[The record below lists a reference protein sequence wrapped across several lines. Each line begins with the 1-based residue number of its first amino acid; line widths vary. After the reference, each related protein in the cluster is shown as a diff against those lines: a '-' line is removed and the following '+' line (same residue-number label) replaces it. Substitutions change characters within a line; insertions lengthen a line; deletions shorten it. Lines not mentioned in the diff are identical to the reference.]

1 MASPTNDL
9 RADGG
14 EQTGRRFVSPGRRFR
29 LRSERNRGV
38 NDPGSRDQQ
47 RSRTCF
53 GVVHATVPGDSFFVR
68 MAGRLQ
74 AVIARA
80 YSVCIDAITHVV

>member
-1 MASPTNDL
+1 L
-9 RADGG
+9 
-14 EQTGRRFVSPGRRFR
+14 
-29 LRSERNRGV
+29 L
-38 NDPGSRDQQ
+38 GSFSVDSAKNKSDYQ
-47 RSRTCF
+47 SDDSF

-80 YSVCIDAITHVV
+80 YLVCIDAIAHVVLSIQNARCDGR

>member
-1 MASPTNDL
+1 
-9 RADGG
+9 
-14 EQTGRRFVSPGRRFR
+14 
-29 LRSERNRGV
+29 V

-47 RSRTCF
+47 PSRACF

-80 YSVCIDAITHVV
+80 YSVCIDAITHVVSSVQNARRHRGNHAENRTETCRPDGGVTS

>member
-1 MASPTNDL
+1 M
-9 RADGG
+9 
-14 EQTGRRFVSPGRRFR
+14 
-29 LRSERNRGV
+29 
-38 NDPGSRDQQ
+38 NDPGSRNER
-47 RSRTCF
+47 RSRVRF

-80 YSVCIDAITHVV
+80 YSLCIDAITHVV